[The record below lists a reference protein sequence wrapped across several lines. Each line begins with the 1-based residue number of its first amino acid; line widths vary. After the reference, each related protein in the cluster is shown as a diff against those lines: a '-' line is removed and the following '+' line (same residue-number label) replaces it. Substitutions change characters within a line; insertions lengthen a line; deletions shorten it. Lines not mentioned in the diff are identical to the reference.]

1 MPARDPEDI
10 GALRAASD
18 VLGIDALLS
27 DDELVACFGHELAHH
42 RLWTADGGRILV
54 ADRLLGSGAG
64 HVMGIVSIV
73 SLMASNSAMTFAG
86 PRVYFAMARDGVFLD
101 AASKVHPSYKT
112 PAFSLIAQT
121 IWVSLLILTGSGN
134 ALLAYTGFSI
144 TLFLGIAVFA
154 LFVLRRREPN
164 APRPFNALGYPIAPA
179 IFCAAC
185 FLT

>member
-1 MPARDPEDI
+1 
-10 GALRAASD
+10 
-18 VLGIDALLS
+18 
-27 DDELVACFGHELAHH
+27 
-42 RLWTADGGRILV
+42 
-54 ADRLLGSGAG
+54 
-64 HVMGIVSIV
+64 MGIVSIV

-112 PAFSLIAQT
+112 PAFSIIAQT
-121 IWVSLLILTGSGN
+121 MWVSILILTGSGN

-164 APRPFNALGYPIAPA
+164 APRPFKALGYPIAPA

-185 FLT
+185 FIILANALYTDLVKTTMNGQPVGPSAWGFLVIGLGLPVYYFFARRR